1 MFWSYQWWD
10 LALQDLILHCNDEL
24 VAGVIPYY
32 NGKQWV
38 LMNIWDIAEDLPH
51 VIEELEE
58 FREDM
63 VEFEQKMDE
72 MTEQVEELLE
82 EAEQL
87 AEDNPEVVRFL
98 LVQMDW
104 DTETTVSNEWV
115 DEETDVT
122 PTWLSGSPNGIV
134 EYYVGNGYVTVR
146 SSEDETGIVRLRL
159 SKAKPNAFLNHL

>member
-24 VAGVIPYY
+24 VAGVIPYF
-32 NGKQWV
+32 NWKNWV
-38 LMNIWDIAEDLPH
+38 LLNLWDIWDLSK
-51 VIEELEE
+51 VLEELEE
-58 FREDM
+58 FRQEMEQFEEDM
-63 VEFEQKMDE
+63 DA
-72 MTEQVEELLE
+72 MTEQVEDLLE
-82 EAEQL
+82 EAQQL

-104 DTETTVSNEWV
+104 DKETTVSNEWV

-146 SSEDETGIVRLRL
+146 SSENETGIVRLRL
-159 SKAKPNAFLNHL
+159 SKAKPHAFLNHL

>member
-24 VAGVIPYY
+24 VAGVIPYF
-32 NGKQWV
+32 NWKNWV
-38 LMNIWDIAEDLPH
+38 LLNLWDIWDLSK
-51 VIEELEE
+51 VLEELEE
-58 FREDM
+58 FRQEMAQFEEDM
-63 VEFEQKMDE
+63 DA

-122 PTWLSGSPNGIV
+122 PTWLSGSPNWIV

-146 SSEDETGIVRLRL
+146 SSENETGIVRLRL
-159 SKAKPNAFLNHL
+159 SKAKPHAFLNHL

>member
-24 VAGVIPYY
+24 VAGVIPYF
-32 NGKQWV
+32 NWKNWV
-38 LMNIWDIAEDLPH
+38 LLNLWDIWDLSK
-51 VIEELEE
+51 VLEELEE
-58 FREDM
+58 FRQEMAQFEEDM
-63 VEFEQKMDE
+63 DA
-72 MTEQVEELLE
+72 MTEQVEDLLE
-82 EAEQL
+82 EAQQL

-104 DTETTVSNEWV
+104 DTETTVSNEWI

-146 SSEDETGIVRLRL
+146 SSENETGIVRLRL
-159 SKAKPNAFLNHL
+159 SKAKPHAFLNHL

>member
-10 LALQDLILHCNDEL
+10 LALQDLIYHCNDEL
-24 VAGVIPYY
+24 VAGVIPYF
-32 NGKQWV
+32 NWKNWV
-38 LMNIWDIAEDLPH
+38 LLNLWDIWDLSK
-51 VIEELEE
+51 VLEELEE
-58 FREDM
+58 FRQEMEQFEEDM
-63 VEFEQKMDE
+63 DA
-72 MTEQVEELLE
+72 MTEQVEDLLE
-82 EAEQL
+82 EAQQL

-146 SSEDETGIVRLRL
+146 SSENETGIVRLRL
-159 SKAKPNAFLNHL
+159 SKAKPHAFLNHL

>member
-1 MFWSYQWWD
+1 MEQF
-10 LALQDLILHCNDEL
+10 E
-24 VAGVIPYY
+24 
-32 NGKQWV
+32 
-38 LMNIWDIAEDLPH
+38 
-51 VIEELEE
+51 
-58 FREDM
+58 EDM
-63 VEFEQKMDE
+63 DA
-72 MTEQVEELLE
+72 MTEQVEDLLE
-82 EAEQL
+82 EAQQL

-146 SSEDETGIVRLRL
+146 SSENETGIVRLRL
-159 SKAKPNAFLNHL
+159 SKAKPHAFLNHL

>member
-1 MFWSYQWWD
+1 MYWSYQWWD

-38 LMNIWDIAEDLPH
+38 LMNIWDIAEDLPEI
-51 VIEELEE
+51 IEELEH
-58 FREDM
+58 FKEDM
-63 VEFEQKMDE
+63 DE
-72 MTEQVEELLE
+72 IMEQVQELLE

-104 DTETTVSNEWV
+104 DKETTVSNEWI

-122 PTWLSGSPNGIV
+122 PTWLSWSPNGII
-134 EYYVGNGYVTVR
+134 EHYVGNWYVTVK
-146 SSEDETGIVRLRL
+146 SSENETGIVRLRL
-159 SKAKPNAFLNHL
+159 SKAKPHAFLNHL

>member
-24 VAGVIPYY
+24 VAGVIPYF
-32 NGKQWV
+32 NWKNWV
-38 LMNIWDIAEDLPH
+38 LLNLWDIWDLSK
-51 VIEELEE
+51 VLEELEE
-58 FREDM
+58 FRQEMEQFEEDM
-63 VEFEQKMDE
+63 DA

-82 EAEQL
+82 EAQHL

-146 SSEDETGIVRLRL
+146 SSENETGIVRLRL

>member
-24 VAGVIPYY
+24 VAGVIPYF
-32 NGKQWV
+32 NWKNWV
-38 LMNIWDIAEDLPH
+38 LLNLWDIWDLSK
-51 VIEELEE
+51 VLEELEE
-58 FREDM
+58 FRQEMEQFEEDM
-63 VEFEQKMDE
+63 DA
-72 MTEQVEELLE
+72 MTEQVEDLLE
-82 EAEQL
+82 EAQQL

-104 DTETTVSNEWV
+104 DTETTVNNEWI

-122 PTWLSGSPNGIV
+122 PTWLSGSPNGII

-146 SSEDETGIVRLRL
+146 SSDDETGIVRLRL

>member
-24 VAGVIPYY
+24 VAGVIPYF
-32 NGKQWV
+32 NWKNWV
-38 LMNIWDIAEDLPH
+38 LLNLWDIWDLSK
-51 VIEELEE
+51 VLEELEE
-58 FREDM
+58 FRQEMEQFEEDM
-63 VEFEQKMDE
+63 DA
-72 MTEQVEELLE
+72 MTEQVEDLLE
-82 EAEQL
+82 EAQQL

-146 SSEDETGIVRLRL
+146 SSENETGIVRLRL
-159 SKAKPNAFLNHL
+159 SKAKPHAFLNHL

>member
-24 VAGVIPYY
+24 VAGVIPYF
-32 NGKQWV
+32 NWKNWV
-38 LMNIWDIAEDLPH
+38 LLNLWDIWDLSK
-51 VIEELEE
+51 VLEELEE
-58 FREDM
+58 FRQEMEQFEEDM
-63 VEFEQKMDE
+63 DA
-72 MTEQVEELLE
+72 MTEQVEDLLE
-82 EAEQL
+82 EAQQL

-104 DTETTVSNEWV
+104 DTETTVSNEWI

-146 SSEDETGIVRLRL
+146 SSENETGIVRLRL
-159 SKAKPNAFLNHL
+159 SKAKPHAFLNHL

>member
-24 VAGVIPYY
+24 VAGVIPYF
-32 NGKQWV
+32 NWKNWV
-38 LMNIWDIAEDLPH
+38 LLNLWDIWDLSK
-51 VIEELEE
+51 VLEELEE
-58 FREDM
+58 FRQEMEQFEEDM
-63 VEFEQKMDE
+63 DA
-72 MTEQVEELLE
+72 MTEQVEDLLE
-82 EAEQL
+82 EAQQL

-104 DTETTVSNEWV
+104 DTETTVNNEWI

-146 SSEDETGIVRLRL
+146 SSDDETGIVRLRL
-159 SKAKPNAFLNHL
+159 SKAKPHAFLNHL